1 MDTAMQELAIRDR
14 TQQPI
19 MLNNAVHEF
28 EALEK
33 RVFYVVVNQIKKGM
47 AVDKEIFNE
56 SLWFDVPTK
65 LVGTKNYDRL
75 KDVIDRLTSRKIKL
89 LNKKG
94 EQVHVF
100 VPFPEIKYQKRW
112 GFIKVRILDTAYPY
126 LAELKEGY
134 FWYQL
139 KSALLLSRTY
149 SQRFYEWFCQ
159 YQDMGS
165 WLNVSIDFIRS
176 RLDIPQ
182 DNYLKNNDFVR
193 RVVHDSLR
201 EINEKTDINVSIL
214 NYHKRGRKITGFDF
228 SIKTKKASDE
238 AKKYQKIEEYYEVI
252 GTMDQKQLAHF
263 VRRIKEEYKISD
275 AWYGKIFEHKELLEE
290 VVKVDSLIQAGKVEI
305 NTTPERYM
313 NGSIKRKLKELNLA
327 V

>member
-1 MDTAMQELAIRDR
+1 
-14 TQQPI
+14 

-47 AVDKEIFNE
+47 AMDQEIFND

-75 KDVIDRLTSRKIKL
+75 KTVIDRITSRKIKL
-89 LNKKG
+89 LDKTG
-94 EQVHVF
+94 EELHVF

-126 LAELKEGY
+126 LAELKDGY

-139 KSALLLSRTY
+139 KSALMLSRTY

-159 YQDMGS
+159 YKDFGS
-165 WLNVSIDFIRS
+165 WLNVSVKYIRS
-176 RLDIPQ
+176 RLDISNSEYQ
-182 DNYLKNNDFVR
+182 RNNDFVR
-193 RVVHDSLR
+193 RIVHDSIK
-201 EINEKTDINVSIL
+201 EINDKTDINVSIIS
-214 NYHKRGRKITGFDF
+214 YHKKGRKITGFDF

-238 AKKYQKIEEYYEVI
+238 AQKYQKIEEYYEVL
-252 GTMDQKQLAHF
+252 GNMDQKQMAYFLH
-263 VRRIKEEYKISD
+263 RIKDEYKISD
-275 AWYGKIFEHKELLEE
+275 AWFGKIFEYKELLEE
-290 VVKVDSLIQAGKVEI
+290 VVKVDSLIQAEKVEI
-305 NTTPERYM
+305 TTTPERYM
-313 NGSIKRKLKELNLA
+313 NGSIKRKMKELNIA
-327 V
+327 